1 MTTDRRPSARHSG
14 FAVILWSD
22 LVEVLRARWYQLY
35 VGTFV
40 ALMALFFGFGLSES
54 TVMGFTGLNRTL
66 LTFIQAAMII
76 LPVFVLVTTART
88 LASDRELGVWEY
100 LLSWPVSLRGY
111 FWGKTIG
118 RMTAIALPLGLA
130 IAFAGVAEAIH
141 GGQVPWMA
149 VAWTIG
155 LVVAMAI
162 FCVGAGVL
170 ISVVVASQEMALG
183 AAFALWLVIEA
194 LIDSLLLGL
203 LVKQRLPP
211 ELLLGLA
218 LLNPIQAFRTAGI
231 AVFDP
236 NLTVLGPIS
245 YTLLEMVGRTPLLI
259 WSIVWPIAIGFACAV
274 AGGMIFV
281 RKDTTA

>member
-1 MTTDRRPSARHSG
+1 VSAAHRPKPRHSG
-14 FAVILWSD
+14 FAVIMWSD
-22 LVEVLRARWYQLY
+22 LVEVLKARWYQLY

-40 ALMALFFGFGLSES
+40 VLMAVFFGFGLSDA
-54 TVMGFTGLNRTL
+54 TVMGFTGLSRTL

-88 LASDRELGVWEY
+88 MASDRELGVWEY
-100 LLSWPVSLRGY
+100 LLSWPVTLRGY
-111 FWGKTIG
+111 YWGKTVG
-118 RMTAIALPLGLA
+118 RMAAIALPLALA
-130 IAFAGVAEAIH
+130 VAFAGVAEAVR
-141 GGQVPWMA
+141 GGQVPWVA

-155 LVVAMAI
+155 LMVALAV

-170 ISVVVASQEMALG
+170 ISVVAASQEMALG
-183 AAFALWLVIEA
+183 TAFALWLVIEA

-211 ELLLGLA
+211 ELLLTLA

-259 WSIVWPIAIGFACAV
+259 WSIVWPVAVGVACAI
-274 AGGMIFV
+274 AGAMIFV